1 MLTFF
6 YISDTTFYT
15 MKKQTRP
22 LRTRTSHN
30 KISVQKEIG
39 SQELEMSQPGIP
51 EVKFSAKK
59 AFIAAGILVLLIIG
73 GLFKR
78 NRDQMVNLKKTIIP
92 QAIEKITGGSM
103 KVKLI
108 DKVTEKSG
116 VVSFEIVFDAN
127 GQEQRYTSYITKDGK
142 IMFTSGT
149 VLADVKAN
157 TAAGKQETPKM
168 TCEDLKKADDTKITA
183 FVVSQCPFG
192 LQMQRVIAKAIE
204 EQPLLAKNI
213 DVKYIGSVE
222 NGKITAMHGEEEAQE
237 NLRQICIREEQ
248 STLYWP
254 YVSCYM
260 KAGKTDECIVSSGV
274 DNTKLTACT
283 TDATR
288 GLAYA
293 QKDFDIANKYNISAS
308 PTMLGNDGQIVSE
321 FDFGGRTAD
330 AMKQLVCCSS
340 KTQGDYCKTDLSKD
354 SVASSFSENTAGN
367 GSSAAANCN

>member
-1 MLTFF
+1 
-6 YISDTTFYT
+6 

-22 LRTRTSHN
+22 SRVRSSKN
-30 KISVQKEIG
+30 KMSVRKETVT
-39 SQELEMSQPGIP
+39 QELEMMPPQIP

-59 AFIAAGILVLLIIG
+59 AFIAAGLLVLLIIG

-78 NRDQMVNLKKTIIP
+78 NRDQMVNLKKTVIP

-103 KVKLI
+103 KVKSI
-108 DKVTEKSG
+108 EKVEEKSG
-116 VVSFEIVFDAN
+116 VVSFDVVFDAN
-127 GQEQRYTSYITKDGK
+127 GQEQRYPSYITKDGK
-142 IMFTSGT
+142 ILFTSGT

-157 TAAGKQETPKM
+157 TTAGQQETPKM
-168 TCEDLKKADDTKITA
+168 TCKDLKKADTTKVTA
-183 FVVSQCPFG
+183 FVVSNCPFG

-204 EQPLLAKNI
+204 EQPMLAKNI

-222 NGKITAMHGEEEAQE
+222 NGKITSMHGDEEAQE

-248 STLYWP
+248 PTLYWP

-260 KAGKTDECIVSSGV
+260 KAGKTDECVASSGV

-283 TDATR
+283 ADASR

-293 QKDFDIANKYNISAS
+293 QKDFDIVEKYKITGS

-340 KTQGDYCKTDLSKD
+340 KTQGEYCKTDLSKD
-354 SVASSFSENTAGN
+354 SVASSFSETVEGN
-367 GSSAAANCN
+367 GSNAAANCN

>member
-22 LRTRTSHN
+22 SRVRTSQH
-30 KISVQKEIG
+30 KIPAQKDTVI
-39 SQELEMSQPGIP
+39 QETEMAKPHIP

-59 AFIAAGILVLLIIG
+59 AFIAAGILVLLIVG

-78 NRDQMVNLKKTIIP
+78 NRDQMVQLKTTVIP

-103 KVKLI
+103 KVKTI
-108 DKVTEKSG
+108 DKVTEQSG
-116 VVSFEIVFDAN
+116 VVSFDIVFDAN

-142 IMFTSGT
+142 IFFTAGT
-149 VLADVKAN
+149 VLADVKAT
-157 TAAGKQETPKM
+157 TAGGQETPKM
-168 TCEDLKKADDTKITA
+168 TCADLKKADDTKITA

-192 LQMQRVIAKAIE
+192 LQMQRVVAKAIE
-204 EQPLLAKNI
+204 EQPLLAKNVDI
-213 DVKYIGSVE
+213 KYIGSVE
-222 NGKITAMHGEEEAQE
+222 NGKITAMHGDEEAQE
-237 NLRQICIREEQ
+237 NLRQICIRDEQ
-248 STLYWP
+248 PTLYWP

-260 KAGKTDECIVSSGV
+260 KAGKTDECIAQTGV

-283 TDATR
+283 TDAAR

-330 AMKQLVCCSS
+330 AIKQLVCCSS
-340 KTQGDYCKTDLSKD
+340 KTQGEYCKTDLSKD
-354 SVASSFSENTAGN
+354 SVASSFSETGAGD

>member
-1 MLTFF
+1 
-6 YISDTTFYT
+6 

-22 LRTRTSHN
+22 SRARSSQN
-30 KISVQKEIG
+30 KPSVHKEPLV
-39 SQELEMSQPGIP
+39 QEPEMMHPQIP

-59 AFIAAGILVLLIIG
+59 ALIAAGILILLIIG
-73 GLFKR
+73 GFFKR
-78 NRDQMVNLKKTIIP
+78 NRDQMVNLKKTVIP
-92 QAIEKITGGSM
+92 QAIEKITGGNM
-103 KVKLI
+103 KIKAI
-108 DKVTEKSG
+108 EKVTEKSG
-116 VVSFEIVFDAN
+116 VVSFDIVFDAN

-142 IMFTSGT
+142 ILFTSGT

-157 TAAGKQETPKM
+157 TAAGQQEAPKM
-168 TCEDLKKADDTKITA
+168 TCDDLKKAENTKITA

-204 EQPLLAKNI
+204 EQPMLSKNI

-222 NGKITAMHGEEEAQE
+222 NGKITSMHGDEEAQE

-248 STLYWP
+248 PTLYWP

-260 KAGKTDECIVSSGV
+260 KAGKTDECIASSGV

-283 TDATR
+283 TDASR

-293 QKDFDIANKYNISAS
+293 QKDFDLVKKYNITGS

-340 KTQGDYCKTDLSKD
+340 KTQGEYCKTDLSKD
-354 SVASSFSENTAGN
+354 SVASSFSESGAGD